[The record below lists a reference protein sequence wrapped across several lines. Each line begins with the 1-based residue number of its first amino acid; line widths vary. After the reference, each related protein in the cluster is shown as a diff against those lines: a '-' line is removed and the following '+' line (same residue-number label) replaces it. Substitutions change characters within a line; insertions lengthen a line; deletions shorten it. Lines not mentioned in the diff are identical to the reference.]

1 MFQLMKTQH
10 SIHYGKEGLLTLASH
25 IKMQGYSS
33 LFVLTDTHTA
43 HHCFDRFVNETGLTS
58 LNVLTM
64 TAGEEHKN
72 LKTCETLWQEL
83 SSLGA
88 DRNSALINLGG
99 GVVTDLGG
107 FVACTFKR
115 GIDFYNVPTSLLAMV
130 DASVGGKTGI
140 DFGPLK
146 NQIGI
151 IQEPVKVIID
161 SHWLQTLPDVEL
173 RSGFSE
179 MLKHGLIADKAYWN
193 TLQSLTTLSPNAL
206 APYIERSVELKKDV
220 VLEDPTEKHLRK
232 ILNYGHTLGHAIES
246 YYLHHPTQK
255 RLLHGEAIAIGMITE
270 AYLSVAYCGMS
281 MKEAQEI
288 KQAFDRWF
296 PKIEISS
303 GDENEIFALLRHD
316 KKNKGQAIRFVL
328 LHQIGQPKIDI
339 EVTSEHISEA
349 FQFYADLS

>member
-1 MFQLMKTQH
+1 MKD
-10 SIHYGKEGLLTLASH
+10 H
-25 IKMQGYSS
+25 IKITYGQKSLEALSQKITTKKYSS
-33 LFVLTDTHTA
+33 VFVLVDTHTEQY
-43 HHCFDRFVNETGLTS
+43 CLERFFENCPLEIDV
-58 LNVLTM
+58 VLTM
-64 TAGEEHKN
+64 NAGEENKN
-72 LKTCETLWQEL
+72 LSTCEYLSNEL
-83 SSLGA
+83 SDQGA
-88 DRNSALINLGG
+88 DRNSSLINLGG

-151 IQEPVKVIID
+151 IQEPVQVIID

-288 KQAFDRWF
+288 
-296 PKIEISS
+296 
-303 GDENEIFALLRHD
+303 
-316 KKNKGQAIRFVL
+316 
-328 LHQIGQPKIDI
+328 
-339 EVTSEHISEA
+339 
-349 FQFYADLS
+349 